1 MEDSLGYK
9 FLPGIIFQYTLNFDS
24 LFFNIYLFMCRGGV
38 GGNTC
43 TPRYTC
49 GGPRTA
55 SRSQF
60 FYPVGLRGGIESSG
74 LVASTVTRGTVW
86 PALLASF
93 HFTVEETT
101 APPSSGVYL
110 YVWAL
115 DPLTGFVKGE
125 FDHYFPETVDRF
137 QVSINNP

>member
-1 MEDSLGYK
+1 
-9 FLPGIIFQYTLNFDS
+9 
-24 LFFNIYLFMCRGGV
+24 MCRGGV

-43 TPRYTC
+43 TPGYRC

-55 SRSQF
+55 SRNQ

-74 LVASTVTRGTVW
+74 LVTRGTVW

-93 HFTVEETT
+93 HFTEEETM
-101 APPSSGVYL
+101 APPSSRVHL
-110 YVWAL
+110 YVCAL
-115 DPLTGFVKGE
+115 DPLTGSVKGE
-125 FDHYFPETVDRF
+125 FDRYFPETVDRF